1 MNDYRRTGGFGSFG
15 ATVILCLPSAF
26 AVCSS
31 LAIASGGTGSSAL
44 WFMMQMS
51 QYIGAIGIVV
61 AAVLTIIKWKEG
73 KASRIA
79 LALMMLSVMLA
90 IFLQWYAVH
99 IYHSP
104 WF

>member
-1 MNDYRRTGGFGSFG
+1 MENEPRAGGFGSFG

-44 WFMMQMS
+44 WFMMQIS
-51 QYIGAIGIVV
+51 QYVGAIGIIV
-61 AAVLTIIKWKEG
+61 AASLTIIKWKEG

-79 LALMMLSVMLA
+79 LTLMMFSVLLA
-90 IFLQWYAVH
+90 IFLQWFAVH
-99 IYHSP
+99 IYQSP